1 MKIAIFI
8 GSKNDKPF
16 LDEGLKY
23 LDNKNIEYE
32 LIIASVHKEPQK
44 TNNKIQGIIKNQDIE
59 VIIAGAATAT
69 GLPGVIAGYL
79 IDKNIPLYGVRFT
92 KNPGQN
98 IIEDATFNISS
109 MPKGVPLAYTGY
121 NEKGF
126 LHACKLAGKIIEK

>member
-8 GSKNDKPF
+8 GSENDKPF
-16 LDEGLKY
+16 LNEGLKY
-23 LDNKNIEYE
+23 LDKKNIEYE
-32 LIIASVHKEPQK
+32 LIVASVHREPEK
-44 TNNKIQGIIKNQDIE
+44 SSNKIKKIINNKDIE

-69 GLPGVIAGYL
+69 GLPGVVAGYL
-79 IDKNIPLYGVRFT
+79 IDKNIPIYGIRFT

-126 LHACKLAGKIIEK
+126 LHACELAGKIIEK